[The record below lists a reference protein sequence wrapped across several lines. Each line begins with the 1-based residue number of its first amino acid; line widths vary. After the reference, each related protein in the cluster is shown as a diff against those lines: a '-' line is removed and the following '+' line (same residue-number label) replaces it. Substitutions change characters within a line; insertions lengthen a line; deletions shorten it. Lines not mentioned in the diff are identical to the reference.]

1 MKMRRSLRLHTL
13 RASEVLPFYDSV
25 FAVAFT
31 LLAYN
36 LPDRLMAMAAGAK
49 LLHSMSV
56 YALAGVAVFLYWF
69 RLRRLIEVDRYL
81 QPLQLG
87 LVALALMVVV
97 VLPKLASLV
106 LSHGAGS
113 GSIVNWSQAQVVN
126 TLCLSFLVLINLICL
141 LYARSLQNQRVHRSG
156 HSRFLNGVIRT
167 QTIGLYLNL
176 ALIVLELSFT
186 WFDTQY
192 LYLLPLTLIAEEIV
206 IARWIRRSEAR

>member
-1 MKMRRSLRLHTL
+1 MKIRRSLRLHTL

-36 LPDRLMAMAAGAK
+36 LPDRLMAMAAGAQ
-49 LLHSMSV
+49 LLHSMRV

-87 LVALALMVVV
+87 LLALALMVVV

-126 TLCLSFLVLINLICL
+126 TLCLGFLVSLNLICL
-141 LYARSLQNQRVHRSG
+141 LYARSLQQQRI
-156 HSRFLNGVIRT
+156 HSRGNGRFLKGVIRT
-167 QTIGLYLNL
+167 QTVGLYLNL
-176 ALIVLELSFT
+176 VLIMLELSFT

-206 IARWIRRSEAR
+206 IARWIRRSVS

>member
-1 MKMRRSLRLHTL
+1 MNIRRNLRLHTL

-81 QPLQLG
+81 QPLQLS

-106 LSHGAGS
+106 LNHGAGS

-141 LYARSLQNQRVHRSG
+141 LYARSLQQQRIHRSG
-156 HSRFLNGVIRT
+156 SSRFLNGVIRT
-167 QTIGLYLNL
+167 QTIGLYFNIL
-176 ALIVLELSFT
+176 LIILELSFT

-206 IARWIRRSEAR
+206 IARWIRGADAR

>member
-1 MKMRRSLRLHTL
+1 MNIRRNLRLHTL

-141 LYARSLQNQRVHRSG
+141 LYARSLQQQRIHRSSS
-156 HSRFLNGVIRT
+156 SRFLNGVIRT
-167 QTIGLYLNL
+167 QSIGLYFNIL
-176 ALIVLELSFT
+176 LIILELSLT

-206 IARWIRRSEAR
+206 IARWIRRADAR